1 MVVHPRQL
9 QNLKPIQ
16 TRFIVSGS
24 YLKVDLEILLK
35 GMPDLI
41 EKGTVQQAIQLLPY
55 IPNILIKL
63 GGRGV
68 LSVRL
73 RTQDSIDS
81 DENGTLRLRG
91 GNTDICV
98 RYHPGLK
105 NSGIVSVTGA
115 GYLISLSPRADLVIR
130 SPGFCYPS
138 WRRWSHGQGN

>member
-1 MVVHPRQL
+1 LNSKPCIHLPKKTGSSNPLNGGPSSTASKSQAYSDKVHR
-9 QNLKPIQ
+9 LKIP
-16 TRFIVSGS
+16 
-24 YLKVDLEILLK
+24 LKVDLEILLK

-73 RTQDSIDS
+73 RTKDSIDS
-81 DENGTLRLRG
+81 DEKGTLRLRG

-115 GYLISLSPRADLVIR
+115 GYLISLAMLLI
-130 SPGFCYPS
+130 
-138 WRRWSHGQGN
+138 